1 MMVKNWALLKAIIG
15 SGSAGKTYIVKDFD
29 SCLLNKSCCK
39 GQSQYH
45 LYSFAFKRR
54 QLENSFLEPR
64 MNFVVWVN
72 LSCHSSFNWKC
83 MLSLSQLLVNPTVKS
98 A

>member
-1 MMVKNWALLKAIIG
+1 MLGSHLGRELSICRCLMMVKSWALLKAITG
-15 SGSAGKTYIVKDFD
+15 SGSGDKTYIVKDFD

-45 LYSFAFKRR
+45 LCSFVFKRR

-64 MNFVVWVN
+64 MNF
-72 LSCHSSFNWKC
+72 
-83 MLSLSQLLVNPTVKS
+83 LVSVKLP
-98 A
+98 